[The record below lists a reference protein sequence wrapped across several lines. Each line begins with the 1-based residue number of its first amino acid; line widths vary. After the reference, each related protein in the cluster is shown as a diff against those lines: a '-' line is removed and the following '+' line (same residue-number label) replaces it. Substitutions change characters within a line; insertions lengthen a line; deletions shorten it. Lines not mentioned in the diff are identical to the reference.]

1 MFFFLSLSLSY
12 FINIFITFI
21 FTTIF
26 IIVEK
31 LNPNINLESIELT
44 QKVSQKNK
52 KKLKNLKKES
62 NKKRENVSCRTKDMH
77 RQLYFLQCLEEM

>member
-1 MFFFLSLSLSY
+1 MLFFLSLSLSY
-12 FINIFITFI
+12 FINVFITFI
-21 FTTIF
+21 FSTIF

-52 KKLKNLKKES
+52 KKMKNLKK
-62 NKKRENVSCRTKDMH
+62 
-77 RQLYFLQCLEEM
+77 